1 MPPVDRFQ
9 DMRSEMCLILE
20 SLGIPVEVHH
30 HEVAQAQMEIGTK
43 FARWCSAPTGCSCRS
58 T

>member
-1 MPPVDRFQ
+1 
-9 DMRSEMCLILE
+9 MRSEMCLILE

-30 HEVAQAQMEIGTK
+30 HEVATPAQMEIGTK
-43 FARWCSAPTGCSCRS
+43 FSHAWCSAPTGCSCRS